1 MSAMQ
6 TMKIAERDKGLQ
18 AVLALGPEWKRGAG
32 VRAAL
37 AALAVLAWTKTL
49 GLNVL
54 AGWALG
60 ETDGETEA
68 QQGRNQPRGVGHH
81 GEGLA
86 LWHAVP
92 PLRLDGGAF
101 RL

>member
-37 AALAVLAWTKTL
+37 AALAVLAWTKRL
-49 GLNVL
+49 GLNV
-54 AGWALG
+54 
-60 ETDGETEA
+60 
-68 QQGRNQPRGVGHH
+68 
-81 GEGLA
+81 
-86 LWHAVP
+86 
-92 PLRLDGGAF
+92 
-101 RL
+101 

>member
-32 VRAAL
+32 ARAAL

-49 GLNVL
+49 GLNV
-54 AGWALG
+54 
-60 ETDGETEA
+60 
-68 QQGRNQPRGVGHH
+68 
-81 GEGLA
+81 
-86 LWHAVP
+86 
-92 PLRLDGGAF
+92 
-101 RL
+101 